1 VTVRADILER
11 RTTRFVLWSPRAQAK
26 APVLI
31 IGTLKLGNPPAFEE
45 KARLA
50 LAAAADVPAGGLW
63 ELKAS
68 ECGLEADTIY
78 HYWIEVDDSRGP
90 GRVAVTDPFARSVDW
105 RIFPRG
111 ATALT
116 QPAAVVRFMG
126 DGNLIEC
133 DPHGE
138 VGTFAAADA
147 PSALS
152 PNNRLVIY
160 ELPTAWTITTAFSQP
175 ERGAATFLDVAALVD
190 ENLGGANFAELAV
203 LNEGHAHLADLGVNA
218 LELLPPA
225 DSRFNREWGYGTSHY
240 LAPDYELGYPEGNL
254 SPTPNRDLTL
264 LVDALHRK
272 NIRFFV
278 DVVMAFAQEDPYN
291 RIDAADFHIDD
302 PKKTLERNPKDP
314 DPDLRTSGRG
324 DGRQTARDGFG
335 STLWRY
341 GTSVA
346 TYDPLSGQTKPISP
360 AAQLMLVY
368 LTRWVNEFRVDGL
381 RLDSVENVANWDFVQ
396 AFRERGR
403 ELFAARWQ
411 AAGLDPAAGG
421 GGDLLARFLVV
432 GEELEL
438 PFGLLRSKRLDGLW
452 NEPFQARVRAILL
465 GESTD
470 GDSFEGT
477 VRKAINCLTADGF
490 TDGAQAINY
499 ITKHDVEGR
508 RHERLFT
515 MLAFLKDPNQIEKRI
530 KLGFVCLMTAV
541 GIPMF
546 LAGEEFADQHD
557 LFGPGGIVSQNG
569 GKQVDPVNFSRL
581 TAEAGEDSND
591 PDKFYAAMR
600 REIFRYVK
608 LLIRLR
614 TREDALAV
622 NDTDFIW
629 TDFGDGKRVLVW
641 RRGGANHG
649 RPIIVVANFSDFASA
664 PGADYRIPTW
674 PATPAGKRWI
684 EVTQGDPGT
693 PGRPVAP
700 AFVGREAIFA
710 WEAKVYT
717 SVDA

>member
-1 VTVRADILER
+1 MAASANVLDR
-11 RTTRFVLWSPRAQAK
+11 RTTRFVLWSPRPQAA

-31 IGTLKLGNPPAFEE
+31 IGTLKLGNPPSFEE
-45 KARLA
+45 KGRVPLSP
-50 LAAAADVPAGGLW
+50 AADLPAGAGLW
-63 ELKAS
+63 EVKATD
-68 ECGLEADTIY
+68 CGLHHNTIY
-78 HYWIEVDDSRGP
+78 HYWIEVDDSRAP

-105 RIFPRG
+105 RIFPKG

-116 QPAAVVRFMG
+116 QPAAVVRFTK
-126 DGNLIEC
+126 DDQLAEC

-138 VGTFAAADA
+138 VGTFTTPDA
-147 PSALS
+147 PGQLP

-160 ELPTAWTITTAFSQP
+160 ELPTAWTISLAFSQP
-175 ERGAATFLDVAALVD
+175 ERAAATFRDVAALAD
-190 ENLGGANFAELAV
+190 AQLEGANFAELKV
-203 LNEGHAHLADLGVNA
+203 LQKGTAYLADLGINA

-254 SPTPNRDLTL
+254 SPTPNQDLTL
-264 LVDALHRK
+264 LVDALHRQ

-302 PKKTLERNPKDP
+302 PKGTLKANPKDP
-314 DPDLRTSGRG
+314 DPDLRTSRG
-324 DGRQTARDGFG
+324 DGSPRDGFG

-341 GTSVA
+341 AKFVT
-346 TYDPLSGQTKPISP
+346 TYDPLSGDVKSISP

-368 LTRWVNEFRVDGL
+368 LTRWANEFRVDGL

-403 ELFAARWQ
+403 ELFAQRWQ
-411 AAGLDPAAGG
+411 AAGLDPGAGG
-421 GGDLLARFLVV
+421 GGDLLSRFLVV
-432 GEELEL
+432 GEELSL
-438 PFGLLRSKRLDGLW
+438 PFDLLRTKRLDGLW
-452 NEPFQARVRAILL
+452 NERFQSRLRAMLL
-465 GESTD
+465 GESTG
-470 GDSFEGT
+470 GDNFEFT
-477 VRKAINCLTADGF
+477 VRKAINCLTDGF

-499 ITKHDVEGR
+499 ITKHDVEGD

-515 MLAFLKDPNQIEKRI
+515 MLSFLKPDRKRIEKRI
-530 KLGFVCLMTAV
+530 KLGFACLMTAV

-557 LFGPGGIVSQNG
+557 LFGEGGKVSQNG

-581 TAEAGEDSND
+581 TAQASDDPNDD
-591 PDKFYAAMR
+591 PDKFFAATR

-608 LLIRLR
+608 ILIRLR
-614 TREDALAV
+614 TTEDALAV

-641 RRGGANHG
+641 RRGGPNHP

-664 PGADYRIPTW
+664 PGTDYVIPTW
-674 PATPAGKRWI
+674 PATPAGKSWI
-684 EVTQGDPGT
+684 ELTQGQEGT
-693 PGRPVAP
+693 PGRPVNP
-700 AFVGREAIFA
+700 AFVGREAIFD
-710 WEAKVYT
+710 WEAKLYT
-717 SVDA
+717 LVDA

>member
-1 VTVRADILER
+1 VAASADILDR
-11 RTTRFVLWSPRAQAK
+11 RTTRFVLWSPRAQSA

-31 IGTLKLGNPPAFEE
+31 IGTLKLGNPPGFEE
-45 KARLA
+45 KSRLP
-50 LAAAADVPAGGLW
+50 LAPADGVPNSQLW

-68 ECGLEADTIY
+68 DCGLDAGTIY

-105 RIFPRG
+105 RIFPKG

-116 QPAAVVRFMG
+116 QPAAVVRFTS
-126 DGNLIEC
+126 DGHLIEC
-133 DPHGE
+133 DPNGE
-138 VGTFAAADA
+138 VGTFTAPDA
-147 PSALS
+147 PAAFA

-160 ELPTAWTITTAFSQP
+160 ELPTAWTISTAFSQP

-190 ENLGGANFAELAV
+190 ESLGGANFAELAI
-203 LNEGHAHLADLGVNA
+203 LNQGRAYLPELGVNA

-254 SPTPNRDLTL
+254 SPTPNRDLTA
-264 LVDALHRK
+264 LVDRLHGK
-272 NIRFFV
+272 SIRFFV

-291 RIDAADFHIDD
+291 RIDAGDFHIDD
-302 PKKTLERNPKDP
+302 PAGTLKQNPNDP
-314 DPDLRTSGRG
+314 DPDLRTSRPGG
-324 DGRQTARDGFG
+324 GARDGFG

-341 GTSVA
+341 AKFVT
-346 TYDPLSGQTKPISP
+346 TYDPLSGETKSLSP

-368 LTRWVNEFRVDGL
+368 LTRWANEFRVDGL

-396 AFRERGR
+396 AFRVRGR
-403 ELFAARWQ
+403 ELFKARWQ

-432 GEELEL
+432 GEELSL
-438 PFGLLRSKRLDGLW
+438 PFDLLQTQRLDGLW
-452 NEPFQARVRAILL
+452 NEAFQARVRAMLL

-470 GDSFEGT
+470 GDNFEWT

-490 TDGAQAINY
+490 TDGAQVINY
-499 ITKHDVEGR
+499 ITKHDVEGP

-515 MLAFLKDPNQIEKRI
+515 MLSFLKDPTQIGNRI

-541 GIPMF
+541 GVPMF

-557 LFGPGGIVSQNG
+557 FFGAGGVVSQNG

-581 TAEAGEDSND
+581 TADVGTDPND
-591 PDKFYAAMR
+591 PDKFYSAMR

-608 LLIRLR
+608 ILIRLR
-614 TREDALAV
+614 TGEDALAV

-629 TDFGDGKRVLVW
+629 TDFGDGKRVVVW
-641 RRGGANHG
+641 RRGGAAHP

-674 PATPAGKRWI
+674 PPTPPGKRWL
-684 EVTQGDPGT
+684 ELTQGDPGT
-693 PGRPVAP
+693 PGRPVDP

-717 SVDA
+717 VVDA